1 MKKIISCVLICALLV
16 LALVSC
22 GKTKMRIDG
31 MTFTFAYAEK
41 SLEVVACSVRYADR
55 LSNESGTP
63 DHGCD
68 EQHDH
73 GFDFLSVHI
82 ITAPDYTTSLQKKQG
97 RADLTRCGI
106 INRK

>member
-55 LSNESGTP
+55 LSNEEFTEYS
-63 DHGCD
+63 
-68 EQHDH
+68 
-73 GFDFLSVHI
+73 L
-82 ITAPDYTTSLQKKQG
+82 TAQDDKLVF
-97 RADLTRCGI
+97 
-106 INRK
+106 